1 MKRTSLVVMGLIVI
15 LKTLWLG
22 MVLFIFR
29 PSSFPVGMLLSIA
42 TWGLLIISLVLFIKG
57 IPRAALG
64 IAYIAAFTSIAIF
77 WIGGGSFEPSE
88 LLYRSAPDLIFLIAA
103 HLAAKGVERQVTT

>member
-1 MKRTSLVVMGLIVI
+1 MGLVVI
-15 LKTLWLG
+15 LKALWLG

-29 PSSFPVGMLLSIA
+29 PSSFPIGMLLSIV
-42 TWGLLIISLVLFIKG
+42 TWGLSIVSLALFINS

-64 IAYIAAFTSIAIF
+64 LAYIAAFTSVAVF
-77 WIGGGSFEPSE
+77 WTGGGSFEPSE
-88 LLYRSAPDLIFLIAA
+88 LLYRCAPDLIFLIAA